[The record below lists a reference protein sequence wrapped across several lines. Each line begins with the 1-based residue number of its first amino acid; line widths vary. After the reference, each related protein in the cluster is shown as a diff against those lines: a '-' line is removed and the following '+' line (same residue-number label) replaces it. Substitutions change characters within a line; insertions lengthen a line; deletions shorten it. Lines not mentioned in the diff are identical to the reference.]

1 VLPWS
6 RGIGNGLQIRITG
19 VRIPPVTPLYYDKV
33 YDMTLQE
40 LIQTGDYSAYERLP
54 GDFCNYYDTLADIL
68 YPTKGIEYDHYE
80 AVEKSGRA
88 HKIVLK
94 EWLCTDQHVGFYLY
108 FVDDQPVCTMYQAG
122 RKCYPEWKFFSEES
136 FHILK
141 NLFDEFE
148 PESTHYIHVPLLNER
163 DMTVQF

>member
-1 VLPWS
+1 MLH
-6 RGIGNGLQIRITG
+6 
-19 VRIPPVTPLYYDKV
+19 YDKV

-40 LIQTGDYSAYERLP
+40 LIQTGDYSAYEKRP
-54 GDFCNYYDTLADIL
+54 GDFHNYYETLADIL
-68 YPTKGIEYDHYE
+68 YSKDYIDWNHYE

-94 EWLCTDQHVGFYLY
+94 EWLCTDQYVGFYLY

-148 PESTHYIHVPLLNER
+148 PTHYMHVLLLDER
-163 DMTVQF
+163 DMKVQF